1 MLPEL
6 ILISELLFADGTK
19 AARPFS
25 SVTATPKTITPPSSK
40 AGLRPDCGMG
50 KKAVLQNDE
59 WVCVAL
65 FD

>member
-19 AARPFS
+19 AARPF

>member
-6 ILISELLFADGTK
+6 ILISELLFNDAKVANG
-19 AARPFS
+19 S
-25 SVTATPKTITPPSSK
+25 TPPPAITPPSSK
-40 AGLRPDCGMG
+40 AGVRPNCGMG